1 MNKYAPLIL
10 KRIAKV
16 IVGDGSPNRL
26 SGKDL
31 VDFFNTFGFNDDY
44 VYPNV
49 GITTQDLGSNLSRT
63 DYTMKRLV
71 KLNEKQQ
78 MDAVLSMYI
87 ESSADRQFA
96 ENAIRE
102 IIGNTPEVNVSQ
114 PAVSES
120 FQPKSQFD
128 DIKEGI
134 PTVFISY
141 SWDDDEHK
149 AWVKKLADDLRG
161 KYGIC
166 SLIDQYN
173 PAGADIV
180 EFMNRGIRL
189 SNRVLAIGTPLYKEK
204 SENGVGTGGK
214 YEGVLITT
222 EIYNNT
228 DTFKFIP
235 LLRRG
240 EKFKSSFISVLA
252 SRNGYDF
259 RDDSQYES
267 KLKNLADEL
276 YGRGP
281 QAPALSTINTT
292 LPNEKQSIVPSE
304 YKGERWLYELLKYFS
319 FFLMDDYFD
328 RMPCRFDMRVI
339 TMFDSWNGIIS
350 SSVYHIN
357 DARLRQKIDSFY
369 LGWKEISEFGAM
381 YFSDSNNGTDYVF
394 YGAEF
399 DMFKDR
405 EHEEV
410 FEKIKD
416 LVITLYPKYKEF
428 VGYLDTNFP
437 QIDREKV
444 SVDFVNLIKK
454 ELKHL

>member
-1 MNKYAPLIL
+1 MNRYAPLLL
-10 KRIAKV
+10 KRIASV
-16 IVGDGSPNRL
+16 IVGDGTPNRL
-26 SGKDL
+26 SGKEL
-31 VDFFNTFGFNDDY
+31 VDFFNGFGFNDDY

-49 GITTQDLGSNLSRT
+49 GITTLDLGSNLSRT
-63 DYTMKRLV
+63 DYTKKRLDI
-71 KLNEKQQ
+71 LNEKHQ
-78 MDAVLSMYI
+78 MDSVISMYI
-87 ESSADRQFA
+87 ESSPDRQYA
-96 ENAIRE
+96 EKAIKE
-102 IIGNTPEVNVSQ
+102 IIGNAPEVKMSQ
-114 PAVSES
+114 PANLQA

-149 AWVKKLADDLRG
+149 AWAKQLADDLRG

-180 EFMNRGIRL
+180 EFMNRGIRV
-189 SNRVLAIGTPLYKEK
+189 SNRVLAIGTPIYKEK
-204 SENGVGTGGK
+204 SENGVGSGGK

-235 LLRRG
+235 ILRRG
-240 EKFKSSFISVLA
+240 NDFKSSFINVLA

-259 RDDSQYES
+259 RDDKQYEG
-267 KLKNLADEL
+267 KLKDLTEEI
-276 YGRGP
+276 YGRRP
-281 QAPALSTINTT
+281 QAPALAKT
-292 LPNEKQSIVPSE
+292 LTDVQEEKQERIPQE

-319 FFLMDDYFD
+319 FFLMDDFFE

-339 TMFDSWNGIIS
+339 TMYDSWNGIIS

-357 DARLRQKIDSFY
+357 DDQLRQKIDNFY
-369 LGWKEISEFGAM
+369 MGWKEICEFGAM
-381 YFSDSNNGTDYVF
+381 YFSDSCNGTDYVF

-405 EHEEV
+405 AQEEA
-410 FEKIKD
+410 FGKIKD
-416 LVITLYPKYKEF
+416 LVIALFPVYKDF
-428 VGYLDTNFP
+428 VSFLDTNFP

-444 SVDFVNLIKK
+444 SVDFVNLLKK
-454 ELKHL
+454 GVKYL

>member
-16 IVGDGSPNRL
+16 IVGDGSPNKL
-26 SGKDL
+26 TGKDL
-31 VDFFNTFGFNDDY
+31 VDFFNAFGFNDDY

-63 DYTMKRLV
+63 DYTRKRLGN
-71 KLNEKQQ
+71 LNEKHQ
-78 MDAVLSMYI
+78 MDAALSMYI
-87 ESSADRQFA
+87 ESSADKKFA
-96 ENAIRE
+96 ENAIME
-102 IIGNTPEVNVSQ
+102 IIGNVPDVKVTQSVNNQ
-114 PAVSES
+114 T
-120 FQPKSQFD
+120 FIPKSQFD

-149 AWVKKLADDLRG
+149 AWAKQLADDLRG

-166 SLIDQYN
+166 SLIDKYN

-180 EFMNRGIRL
+180 EFMNRGIRVA
-189 SNRVLAIGTPLYKEK
+189 NRVLAIGTPLYKEK
-204 SENGVGTGGK
+204 SENGVGSGGK

-240 EKFKSSFISVLA
+240 KDFKSSFITVLA

-259 RDDSQYES
+259 RDDTQYEG
-267 KLKNLADEL
+267 KLKDLADEI
-276 YGRGP
+276 YGRKP
-281 QAPALSTINTT
+281 QAPALAENVIDK
-292 LPNEKQSIVPSE
+292 PNENQVVIPSE

-328 RMPCRFDMRVI
+328 RMPCRFDIRVI

-357 DARLRQKIDSFY
+357 DAQLRQKIDNFY
-369 LGWKEISEFGAM
+369 FGWKEICEFGAM

-405 EHEEV
+405 EHEEA

-416 LVITLYPKYKEF
+416 LVIALYSVYKDF
-428 VGYLDTNFP
+428 VGYLDTNYP

-444 SVDFVNLIKK
+444 SVDFVNLLKK
-454 ELKHL
+454 GVSYL

>member
-31 VDFFNTFGFNDDY
+31 VDFFNAFGFNDDY

-63 DYTMKRLV
+63 DYTRKRLGI
-71 KLNEKQQ
+71 LNEKQQ

-87 ESSADRQFA
+87 ESCADKQFA
-96 ENAIRE
+96 ENAIKE
-102 IIGNTPEVNVSQ
+102 IVGNVPDVKVTQPVNNQ
-114 PAVSES
+114 A
-120 FQPKSQFD
+120 FLPKSQFD
-128 DIKEGI
+128 DIKEGT

-141 SWDDDEHK
+141 SWDDDVHK
-149 AWVKKLADDLRG
+149 AWAKQLADDLRE

-166 SLIDQYN
+166 ALIDQYN

-180 EFMNRGIRL
+180 EFMNRGIRVA
-189 SNRVLAIGTPLYKEK
+189 NRVLAIGTPLYKEK
-204 SENGVGTGGK
+204 SEDGVGSGGK

-235 LLRRG
+235 ILRRG
-240 EKFKSSFISVLA
+240 DDFKSSFITVLA

-259 RDDSQYES
+259 RDDKQYEG
-267 KLKNLADEL
+267 KLKDLADEI
-276 YGRGP
+276 YGHKP
-281 QAPALSTINTT
+281 QAPALAKTI
-292 LPNEKQSIVPSE
+292 PDVQEEKQGGIPQE

-319 FFLMDDYFD
+319 FFLMDNYFE

-357 DARLRQKIDSFY
+357 DDQLRQKIDVFY
-369 LGWKEISEFGAM
+369 TGWKEICEFGAI
-381 YFSDSNNGTDYVF
+381 YFSDSSNGTDYVF

-405 EHEEV
+405 AHEEA
-410 FEKIKD
+410 FEKIKN
-416 LVITLYPKYKEF
+416 LVITLYPKYKDF
-428 VGYLDTNFP
+428 VSYLDTNFP

-444 SVDFVNLIKK
+444 SVDFVNLLKK
-454 ELKHL
+454 GINHL